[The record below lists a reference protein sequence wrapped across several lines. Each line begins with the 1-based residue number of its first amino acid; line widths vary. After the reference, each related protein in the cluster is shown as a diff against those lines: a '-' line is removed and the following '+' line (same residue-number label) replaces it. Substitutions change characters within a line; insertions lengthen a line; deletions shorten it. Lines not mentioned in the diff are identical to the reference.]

1 MNKNTD
7 KITWV
12 FIFEPNN
19 TKAITEAKIKEIS
32 NPEEYLDVILDT
44 GYVIRFLALGDVKV
58 LDDIKLALEK
68 FKAGSEERKHPPKSM
83 IVRKDKLIEFI
94 EKWAEDFL
102 DYDIDDTSM
111 YEDIDDPDFM
121 IYRVMDVS
129 GHTLYFRVAPVKK
142 GELYYVSLL
151 ADTGRVHAKFER

>member
-1 MNKNTD
+1 MNENTD

-19 TKAITEAKIKEIS
+19 AKAITEAKIKEIS

-83 IVRKDKLIEFI
+83 IVRKDKLIETI
-94 EKWAEDFL
+94 EKWAEELL

-111 YEDIDDPDFM
+111 CEDIDNPEFK

-129 GHTLYFRVAPVKK
+129 GRTLYFSIHPHIDK
-142 GELYYVSLL
+142 EYCYVDLL
-151 ADTGRVHAKFER
+151 ADTGRVHAKIER